1 MSNVFSNVYSF
12 LRQVGSNIILST
24 TGYIAAR
31 KFRAKDSNG
40 LRLEDDDGNLGAF
53 IEDSTGNVGIGTA
66 SPTRSLDVMNP
77 DGQPQGRFS
86 YNAGNF
92 LEIGVE
98 DNTGTGII
106 KASGGMLVL
115 DPAITKVN
123 GKLGVGLAAP
133 STALTVEGAVTL
145 KEQAAADADV
155 GAYGQVWVKTA
166 TPNELYFTTDAGD
179 DIQLTTGAG
188 TTGASALNDLSD
200 VSYSSGDLVI
210 TSLDKLT
217 TSVAA
222 HDTAGTAV
230 VLKGG
235 DTTAGTT
242 NNIAGG
248 SLTIQGGQGKGSGA
262 GGDIIFQTADA
273 GSSGSSLNSLATALT
288 LSDDLS
294 ATFTGAVTANAG
306 VSVDNITIDGD
317 DIILSTG
324 PLDIQA
330 AGGMVLESTSQSIV
344 LDAYTGQ
351 VQIKK
356 DGTSEMVFTA
366 GDIEYSNNQNATVSM
381 EATAHD
387 AAGRSLTITAGSTTA
402 ATTNNIAGGSLTL
415 QGGIGKG
422 SGAGGDIIFQT
433 ANAGG
438 SGSSMNTLAT
448 ALTIS
453 DDLSIEAG
461 GDINFTGE
469 NVTCGKFIAHYGDTD
484 TRIAFFNA
492 GDILAL
498 EAGGVEF
505 LKCHETT
512 QDELIV
518 NNLSGDVDFRVA
530 SDDESHMLFVDAN
543 NNRISIGD
551 SADAPAATL
560 EVTNHASAGAY
571 DVPLVQLNSL
581 DTDQIALDINAG
593 NIDAN
598 VIDITCADLTE
609 SAAIRIVAD
618 GLTTGNVLNAVS
630 NSDST
635 AVRALISL
643 KNDHVDATGV
653 TGIALVNDALADG
666 GVGAIFNATMGGNG
680 SVVGLRIKEQQV
692 TFPNSG
698 PDAELI
704 VANFFPANCVP
715 IALGIRITTA
725 ITGGYVTKIGTTSD
739 DDAFGTYADN
749 TLEQVDDNLVAAWSP
764 TQTQG
769 EEGMYFRSTA
779 SLKFTTNAVPS
790 GTAGVARIALY
801 HYQITAPT
809 G

>member
-24 TGYIAAR
+24 TGFIAAR

-145 KEQAAADADV
+145 KEQAAADTDV
-155 GAYGQVWVKTA
+155 AAYGQVWVKTA

-179 DIQLTTGAG
+179 DIQLTTGTG

-200 VSYSSGDLVI
+200 VSYSSGDLII

-217 TSVAA
+217 TSATAHNAA
-222 HDTAGTAV
+222 GRAV
-230 VLKGG
+230 IVKAG

-248 SLTIQGGQGKGSGA
+248 DLTIA
-262 GGDIIFQTADA
+262 
-273 GSSGSSLNSLATALT
+273 
-288 LSDDLS
+288 
-294 ATFTGAVTANAG
+294 
-306 VSVDNITIDGD
+306 
-317 DIILSTG
+317 
-324 PLDIQA
+324 
-330 AGGMVLESTSQSIV
+330 
-344 LDAYTGQ
+344 
-351 VQIKK
+351 
-356 DGTSEMVFTA
+356 
-366 GDIEYSNNQNATVSM
+366 
-381 EATAHD
+381 
-387 AAGRSLTITAGSTTA
+387 
-402 ATTNNIAGGSLTL
+402 
-415 QGGIGKG
+415 GGIGKG

-438 SGSSMNTLAT
+438 SGSSLNSLAT
-448 ALTIS
+448 AMTIS

-492 GDILAL
+492 GDIIAL

-505 LKCHETT
+505 LKCHETA

-518 NNLSGDVDFRVA
+518 NSLSGDVDFRVV

-543 NNRISIGD
+543 NNRVSIGD
-551 SADAPAATL
+551 STDAPAATL
-560 EVTNHASAGAY
+560 EVANHASAGAY

-598 VIDITCADLTE
+598 VVDITCADLTE
-609 SAAIRIVAD
+609 SNAIFIQAD
-618 GLTTGNVLNAVS
+618 GLTTGNALNVVS

-653 TGIALVNDALADG
+653 TGIALTNDSLADG
-666 GVGAIFNATMGGNG
+666 GVGAVFNATMGGNG
-680 SVVGLRIKEQQV
+680 SVVGLRIKELQV

-704 VANFFPANCVP
+704 VASFFPANCVP

-779 SLKFTTNAVPS
+779 SLKFTLSGVPS
-790 GTAGVARIALY
+790 STAGVARIALY